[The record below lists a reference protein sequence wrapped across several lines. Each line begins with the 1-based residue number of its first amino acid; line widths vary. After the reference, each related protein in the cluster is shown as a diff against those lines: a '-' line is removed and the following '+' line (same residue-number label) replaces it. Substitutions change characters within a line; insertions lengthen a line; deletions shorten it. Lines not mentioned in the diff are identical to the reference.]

1 MAAKSTPPSPNI
13 IVPYSVKLALIGKHS
28 REYQGTGAKCSTI
41 HSMNT
46 DLLPLI
52 IRFNDALNARD
63 VDAMMSLQTAD
74 CVFENTDPAPAG
86 SRYAGQSAVREF
98 WEDFFR
104 SSSEARIEIEEIF
117 GQNDRAVMR
126 WTYRWTDLSGHR
138 GYIRG
143 VDVYKVRDGLIA
155 EKLSYVKG

>member
-1 MAAKSTPPSPNI
+1 
-13 IVPYSVKLALIGKHS
+13 
-28 REYQGTGAKCSTI
+28 
-41 HSMNT
+41 MNT

-63 VDAMMSLQTAD
+63 VDAMMSLLTAD

-86 SRYAGQSAVREF
+86 TRYTGQSAVREF

-104 SSSEARIEIEEIF
+104 SSSEARIEVEELF
-117 GQNDRAVMR
+117 GQNDRAVMC
-126 WTYRWTDLSGHR
+126 WIYHWTDPSGHS

>member
-1 MAAKSTPPSPNI
+1 
-13 IVPYSVKLALIGKHS
+13 
-28 REYQGTGAKCSTI
+28 
-41 HSMNT
+41 MNT

-63 VDAMMSLQTAD
+63 VDAMMSWLTAD
-74 CVFENTDPAPAG
+74 CVFENTYPAPAG
-86 SRYAGQSAVREF
+86 ARYTGQSAVREF
-98 WEDFFR
+98 WEDFYR
-104 SSSEARIEIEEIF
+104 SSSEARIEVEELF

-126 WTYRWTDLSGHR
+126 WTYRWTDPAGHS

>member
-1 MAAKSTPPSPNI
+1 
-13 IVPYSVKLALIGKHS
+13 
-28 REYQGTGAKCSTI
+28 
-41 HSMNT
+41 MNT

-63 VDAMMSLQTAD
+63 VDGMAALLTAD
-74 CVFENTDPAPAG
+74 TVFENTYPAPSG
-86 SRYAGQSAVREF
+86 TRYVGQAAVREF

-104 SSSEARIEIEEIF
+104 NSSEARIEIEELF

-126 WTYRWTDLSGHR
+126 WIYRWTDHSGNS
-138 GYIRG
+138 GSVRG
-143 VDVYKVRDGLIA
+143 VDVYRVRDGLIA

>member
-1 MAAKSTPPSPNI
+1 MVSRDGRQMQYNST
-13 IVPYSVKLALIGKHS
+13 
-28 REYQGTGAKCSTI
+28 
-41 HSMNT
+41 MNT
-46 DLLPLI
+46 ELLPLI

-63 VDAMMSLQTAD
+63 VEAMMNLLTAD
-74 CVFENTDPAPAG
+74 TIFENTYPAPAG
-86 SRYAGQSAVREF
+86 ARYVGQTAVREF

-104 SSSEARIEIEEIF
+104 GSSEARIEIEELF

-126 WTYRWTDLSGHR
+126 WIYRWADPAGHS

-143 VDVYKVRDGLIA
+143 VDVYRVRDRLIA